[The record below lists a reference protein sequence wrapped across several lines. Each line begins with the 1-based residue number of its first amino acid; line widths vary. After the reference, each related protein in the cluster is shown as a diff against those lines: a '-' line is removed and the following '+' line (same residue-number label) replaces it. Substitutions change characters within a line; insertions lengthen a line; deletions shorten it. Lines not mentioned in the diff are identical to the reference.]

1 MTDAARADFGR
12 ETTTDQVLEGID
24 LTGCR
29 AIVTGATAGLGVETA
44 RALAAKGAAVT
55 LTARDMARGE
65 AVASDIRN
73 STGNDNIDVMSLE
86 LGSLDSVRQFAD
98 AYLKKYDS
106 LNLLI
111 NNAGV
116 MACPEGKTSDG
127 FEMQF
132 GTNHVGHFLLAN
144 LLAPALINGAPARV
158 VALSSRAHHMSP
170 FDFEDPHFESRDY
183 NKWVSYGQS
192 KTANVLFAVALDKR
206 LADKGVRAY
215 SVHPG
220 VIETELSRHMDE
232 EDRALIGARSE
243 QVGNWFVKTVP
254 QGAATSVLAATAPE
268 LEGKG
273 GVYLE
278 DCQVAE
284 LEDES
289 MAFGVRSYAL
299 DPDAAERLWALS
311 EQLVGQNFS
320 Y

>member
-24 LTGCR
+24 LTGRR
-29 AIVTGATAGLGVETA
+29 AVVTGATAGLGVETA
-44 RALAAKGAAVT
+44 RALAARGAAVT
-55 LTARDMARGE
+55 LTARDLARGE
-65 AVASDIRN
+65 AIASEIRS
-73 STGNDNIDVMSLE
+73 STGNDNIDVMALE
-86 LGSLDSVRQFAD
+86 LGSLDSIRQFAGD
-98 AYLKKYDS
+98 YLGKYDS

-116 MACPEGKTSDG
+116 MACPAGKTSDG

-132 GTNHVGHFLLAN
+132 GTNHIGHFLLTN
-144 LLAPALINGAPARV
+144 LLAPALIKGAPARV

-170 FDFEDPHFESRDY
+170 IDFDDPNFESRDY

-192 KTANVLFAVALDKR
+192 KTANVLFAVELDKR
-206 LADKGVRAY
+206 LADKGVRAF

-232 EDRALIGARSE
+232 EDRAMIGARAE

-273 GVYLE
+273 GIYLE
-278 DCQVAE
+278 DCQIAE
-284 LEDES
+284 IEDES
-289 MAFGVRSYAL
+289 PAFGVRSYAL
-299 DPDAAERLWALS
+299 DPAAAERLWAMS
-311 EQLVGQNFS
+311 EQMVGQEFPL
-320 Y
+320 

>member
-24 LTGCR
+24 LTGRR
-29 AIVTGATAGLGVETA
+29 AVVTGATAGLGVETA
-44 RALAAKGAAVT
+44 RALAARGAAVT
-55 LTARDMARGE
+55 LTARDLARGE
-65 AVASDIRN
+65 AIASEIRS
-73 STGNDNIDVMSLE
+73 STGNDNIDVMALE
-86 LGSLDSVRQFAD
+86 LGSLDSIRQFAGD
-98 AYLKKYDS
+98 YLGKYDS

-116 MACPEGKTSDG
+116 MACPAGKTSDG

-132 GTNHVGHFLLAN
+132 GTNHIGHFLLTN
-144 LLAPALINGAPARV
+144 LLAPALIKGAPARV

-170 FDFEDPHFESRDY
+170 IDFDDPNFESRDY

-192 KTANVLFAVALDKR
+192 KTANVLFAVELDKR
-206 LADKGVRAY
+206 LADKGVRAF

-232 EDRALIGARSE
+232 EDRAMIGARAE

-273 GVYLE
+273 GIYLE
-278 DCQVAE
+278 DCQIAE
-284 LEDES
+284 IEDES
-289 MAFGVRSYAL
+289 PAFGVRSYAL
-299 DPDAAERLWALS
+299 DHAAAERLWAMS
-311 EQLVGQNFS
+311 EQMVGQEFPL
-320 Y
+320 